1 MPNPRVQAVSRL
13 LHRSNGH
20 KHVAFG
26 ENMVKR
32 AKPAVIT
39 TEAVDFKPAHT
50 AKTKQSWRYPGG
62 NIVRASD
69 TWINGRQYTDHKDT
83 GQPRRKQESNFFITI
98 NSNKAPDDPVYV
110 DACVQRMKDM
120 LKVISQDKMLASY
133 IKFGPKN
140 PEHYGGD
147 RYADVIHSVDWKSN
161 VEVGDQLK
169 RVHCHIW
176 LTISHYSQVQINV
189 HALMALARRHYNG
202 NMQTMQ
208 PALFKEIGI
217 EEMPYVHVK
226 LLPQSDWTDVM
237 RQYIHKA
244 MNPV

>member
-1 MPNPRVQAVSRL
+1 M
-13 LHRSNGH
+13 HRSNGH